1 MSFTEEIQFCFVLWK
16 AFPSLFCCPACLK
29 INGGVACSFSGAA
42 RDSCTWSSASPKTAA
57 ISWART
63 ALHSTPSLKWS
74 TITPHTNFP
83 SKEPNTCPCSFLC
96 WFKLSDWSEH
106 CSPQCYGRKHT
117 AKGYA
122 VGNEEF
128 RHNQQQHTLTFWS
141 HVFNCTTASGWG
153 HQLLKWNMSD
163 QIIVRS
169 VHMLFHFFNNT
180 FRDLLL
186 VFSRCYSPLGRC
198 ISRPNVYWSISS
210 LLGWADGPLYFYS
223 CCKRH
228 LNIDVYDYP
237 LFKVCKAFW
246 L

>member
-1 MSFTEEIQFCFVLWK
+1 MFFFRSCQGFMHMKFSQSKDGRYILGQNSPPFDTIPEVVHYYTTHKLPIKGAEHLSLLFPVLVQTLWLVRTLQSSVLREETYSQGICRWK
-16 AFPSLFCCPACLK
+16 WR
-29 INGGVACSFSGAA
+29 V
-42 RDSCTWSSASPKTAA
+42 
-57 ISWART
+57 
-63 ALHSTPSLKWS
+63 
-74 TITPHTNFP
+74 
-83 SKEPNTCPCSFLC
+83 
-96 WFKLSDWSEH
+96 
-106 CSPQCYGRKHT
+106 
-117 AKGYA
+117 
-122 VGNEEF
+122 